1 MSRIVKIAG
10 IAALVVVVALA
21 AVAAVSAQS
30 ATPSPQTGNKI
41 SDLWERMHQ
50 AIAKALGITV
60 EQYDSAVST
69 AQSEVLT
76 QAIEEG
82 LLTQEQADK
91 LAERWADGQG
101 PMGYGMPGARGRG
114 GRGRPGWNMGIK
126 GGSSILSIAADKL
139 GLSVDEL
146 VEAMGTDKSIA
157 DVAKEKGV
165 DVVVIV
171 DAAVAERAEQ
181 LNSLVADGR
190 ITQEKADTML
200 ANLKE
205 QVQKQL
211 ESKIASGC
219 GDCES
224 YRQGFPRGG
233 FRGVPPSDNE
243 TDDTTQGTSTWGSLP
258 GTLSRGSY

>member
-1 MSRIVKIAG
+1 MKAKDIA
-10 IAALVVVVALA
+10 
-21 AVAAVSAQS
+21 
-30 ATPSPQTGNKI
+30 
-41 SDLWERMHQ
+41 
-50 AIAKALGITV
+50 
-60 EQYDSAVST
+60 
-69 AQSEVLT
+69 
-76 QAIEEG
+76 
-82 LLTQEQADK
+82 
-91 LAERWADGQG
+91 
-101 PMGYGMPGARGRG
+101 
-114 GRGRPGWNMGIK
+114 
-126 GGSSILSIAADKL
+126 SIAAGLNISPTETQNHSVSPNFGDCSPSCPKCGGIGYLRFDVPVGHPKFGRLERCPRAHALAVEKSLQANEIDPRL
-139 GLSVDEL
+139 GLTVDEL
-146 VEAMGTDKSIA
+146 VTAMGTDKSIA